1 MLNAYGLNKNQLMKV
16 KDSQVIAEADKPV
29 PRVVTIGFKFKLQLN
44 RQRYGQLYRQQSCT
58 DSKLAAA
65 TKQGIEAKIRTQL

>member
-1 MLNAYGLNKNQLMKV
+1 MT
-16 KDSQVIAEADKPV
+16 SRVIVEADKPI

-44 RQRYGQLYRQQSCT
+44 RQRYGQLYRQLSCT

-65 TKQGIEAKIRTQL
+65 TKQGIESKI

>member
-1 MLNAYGLNKNQLMKV
+1 MIV
-16 KDSQVIAEADKPV
+16 EADKPV
-29 PRVVTIGFKFKLQLN
+29 PRVATIGFEFKLQLN

-65 TKQGIEAKIRTQL
+65 TKSKELKLKFELNCDRPAMT